1 MPQPRPVSCP
11 WHLWPVALAALVVYA
26 ALAVDYGLVRFGIEA
41 GTALV
46 LPAGLA
52 ALAGQPLWVAI
63 AWGVAVWAGLVGAV
77 MLIAREDGAAVA
89 LAFAFLGALA
99 VLGHVGAGLA
109 RPPALAA
116 LRAEAGPLAA
126 LAAFALLVWLYA
138 RVQKQRG
145 VLT

>member
-1 MPQPRPVSCP
+1 M
-11 WHLWPVALAALVVYA
+11 ALAALVVHA

-41 GTALV
+41 ATALV
-46 LPAGLA
+46 LPPGLA
-52 ALAGQPLWVAI
+52 ALSGQPLWVAI
-63 AWGVAVWAGLVGAV
+63 AWGVTVWAGLVGAV
-77 MLIAREDGAAVA
+77 MLMMREDGAAVA

-99 VLGHVGAGLA
+99 VLVHVLAGLDA
-109 RPPALAA
+109 PPTLAA
-116 LRAEAGPLAA
+116 ARAEGGALAA